1 MKAIAIF
8 PRLAVMIA
16 SLCIASAGAAQ
27 VQPLEPVAL
36 PPAVEQGVDMA
47 YIDPE
52 IAGDIRWRNTK
63 LDDVTFARYAGA
75 PLDLIQAINPM
86 YTDLRRGLVQYQKEW
101 GSLPQFGIASGP
113 TLRLGSKGARVTLL
127 RERLGLPTGSQF
139 DNALAKRVAA
149 YQQVHGLGS
158 DGTAGEVVI
167 SSLNRGSEHYEHVL
181 MINME
186 RARRLPAPGEVK
198 RHIVVDAGSATVS
211 MYENG
216 VLVDSMR
223 AVVGTNESQTP
234 MMAALIRYANVHP
247 YWNVPPSLNVKMV
260 APRVL
265 EQGLG
270 YLSERNYE
278 VFANWS
284 GNAPQLNPANVDW
297 QAVKDGKL
305 ALRIGR
311 RPGPGNSMGDIKF
324 MMPNAL
330 GIYLHDTPDKTVFK
344 KDERWISNGCVRLE
358 DAHRLAA
365 WLFGAMPK
373 GGDPR
378 VEERV
383 ELREPVPVLVTYL
396 TVAAKGD
403 DVVFRED
410 RYERDAAV
418 LARYFREEMT
428 LVASGQK

>member
-1 MKAIAIF
+1 MKAIALS
-8 PRLAVMIA
+8 PRLAVAVA
-16 SLCIASAGAAQ
+16 SLSLASAGAAQ
-27 VQPLEPVAL
+27 LQPLEPVAL

-63 LDDVTFARYAGA
+63 LDDLTFARYAGA
-75 PLDLIQAINPM
+75 PLDLIQAINPL
-86 YTDLRRGLVQYQKEW
+86 YTDLRRGLLHYQKQW
-101 GSLPQFGIASGP
+101 GSLPQFTIATGP
-113 TLRLGSKGARVTLL
+113 TLRLGSEGERVTLL
-127 RERLGLPTGSQF
+127 RERLGLPTGSNF
-139 DNALAKRVAA
+139 DGALAKRVAA
-149 YQQVHGLGS
+149 YQQVHGLGT
-158 DGTAGEVVI
+158 DGVAGEAVI
-167 SSLNRGSEHYEHVL
+167 TSLNRGAEHYEHVL

-211 MYENG
+211 LYQNS

-223 AVVGTNESQTP
+223 AVVGASDTQTP
-234 MMAALIRYANVHP
+234 MMAALIRYANVNP
-247 YWNVPPSLNVKMV
+247 YWNVPPSLNEKMV

-265 EQGLG
+265 EQGVA

-284 GNAPQLNPANVDW
+284 GDAPQLDPANVDW

-330 GIYLHDTPDKTVFK
+330 GIYLHDTPDKTVFS

-358 DAHRLAA
+358 DAHRLAT

-373 GGDPR
+373 GRDPS

-383 ELREPVPVLVTYL
+383 ELSEPVPVFVTYL
-396 TVAAKGD
+396 TAAAKGD
-403 DVVFRED
+403 DVVFRAD
-410 RYERDAAV
+410 RYHRDPAV

-428 LVASGQK
+428 LVVSGQR